1 MRTEMKT
8 LTTDFSSLALLDDTA
23 AKWQE
28 RRVKSSLGAMR
39 RRAWLIVAFGCL
51 GIAGAAM
58 WLSFAKPQYSAT
70 ALVQLDAGNKFS
82 NFDNVVTSARE
93 GDLDASR
100 TEIEVLRSDAV
111 IERVVR
117 ALDLTNDPEFTPPL
131 ATWHTRLADLV
142 FAELR
147 TFFNSLLQSDSGVPS
162 GSRDTDGTPNQVVG
176 SGHPVQNGM
185 RSTVLTNNHGVILG
199 SIANDAASSAS
210 RRQDSLD
217 QDKLALTIQL
227 VRTKLSVDDDRRSSI
242 IKIAFVASNPEKAAR
257 LANAVAEQYLAAR
270 IDAKLALTTSANEWA
285 ESQLDA
291 AGKQLREA
299 EAAIEQFRAQHNAII
314 EVAPGNSVA
323 VNQQLGQLLSNLNI
337 QLAGAAQARIAAET
351 RLAAANDL
359 IKRHD
364 VYAIPDVLNSPLIQQ
379 LRVDEARSTAR
390 LANSQAILG
399 SQSPSR
405 KALES
410 ELASLRATIGTKVTQ
425 IVSNLESNAR
435 DARAREE
442 ELASKV
448 KALRL
453 EVGDASQQQLQL
465 SILER
470 RAEGRRTFY
479 AGIEKRYAETSA
491 LMHGVYP
498 NARVVSSATRQPL
511 PSWPNIPIFLT
522 AGLVLGAAMGAAV
535 VALLE
540 FADKS
545 FRTPTQLEEITG
557 LACLGILPDL
567 PRGFHRASSK
577 NLFAGSTRMFRES
590 VRTIHVALDAAIG
603 VTNEKRSRV
612 VLVTSALPQEGKTVS
627 SVALAIALAASG
639 SKTLLIDADLRRPRV
654 DAYLAGASHSPGLA
668 SILMDEGGAPAAT
681 EIDKDLYVIRGG
693 GADESAQRVFLSSQF
708 GTFLE
713 AAKAQFDSIVIDSPP
728 AVVVAD
734 AAILARYADVVLHVV
749 RWGRTGR
756 PVVLDSVDR
765 MHRAN
770 GKAISVTILNRVAPA
785 KYRKYNR
792 DGGWGFRYAHYY
804 RAGRTTAA
812 AKQ

>member
-28 RRVKSSLGAMR
+28 KRVKTSLGAVR
-39 RRAWLIVAFGCL
+39 RRVWLIVVFACVGL
-51 GIAGAAM
+51 AGAAM
-58 WLSFAKPQYSAT
+58 WLSVAKPKYNAT
-70 ALVQLDAGNKFS
+70 AMVQLDSGNKFS

-93 GDLDASR
+93 GDPDVSR
-100 TEIEVLRSDAV
+100 TEVEVLRSDAV
-111 IERVVR
+111 VERVVR
-117 ALDLTNDPEFTPPL
+117 ALDLTNDPEFSPAP
-131 ATWHTRLADLV
+131 ANWRTRLMDSV
-142 FAELR
+142 FGELR
-147 TFFNSLLQSDSGVPS
+147 TFLNSLLQRDSGVPP
-162 GSRDTDGTPNQVVG
+162 GSRDTDAGIANQVVG
-176 SGHPVQNGM
+176 SGQPLPNGM

-210 RRQDSLD
+210 RPQDNLD
-217 QDKLALTIQL
+217 QEKLALTIQL
-227 VRTKLSVDDDRRSSI
+227 VRTKLSVEDDRRSSI
-242 IKIAFVASNPEKAAR
+242 IKIVFSASSPEKAAR

-270 IDAKLALTTSANEWA
+270 IDAKLALTASANEWA
-285 ESQLDA
+285 QSQLDA

-299 EAAIEQFRAQHNAII
+299 EAAIEQFRVEHKAII

-337 QLAGAAQARIAAET
+337 QLAGATQARIAAET

-359 IKRHD
+359 MKRHD
-364 VYAIPDVLNSPLIQQ
+364 VYAIPDVLNSQLIQQ
-379 LRVDEARSTAR
+379 LRVDEARASAR
-390 LANSQAILG
+390 LANSQATLG
-399 SQSPSR
+399 SQYPSR

-410 ELASLRATIGTKVTQ
+410 ELANLQATIGTKVTQ

-448 KALRL
+448 DALRL

-498 NARVVSSATRQPL
+498 NARVVSRATPQPV
-511 PSWPNIPIFLT
+511 PSWPNIPLFLT
-522 AGLVLGAAMGAAV
+522 AGLVLGAALGAAV

-545 FRTPTQLEEITG
+545 FRTPTQLEETTG

-577 NLFAGSTRMFRES
+577 NLFARSTRMFRES
-590 VRTIHVALDAAIG
+590 VRTIHVALDSAIG
-603 VTNEKRSRV
+603 VNHEKRSRV
-612 VLVTSALPQEGKTVS
+612 VLVTSALPHEGKTVS
-627 SVALAIALAASG
+627 SVALATALAAAG
-639 SKTLLIDADLRRPRV
+639 SKTLLIDADLRRPKV
-654 DAYLAGASHSPGLA
+654 DAYLAGASRSPGLA
-668 SILMDEGGAPAAT
+668 SILMDEEGAPDAT
-681 EIDKDLYVIRGG
+681 EIAKDLYVIRGG
-693 GADESAQRVFLSSQF
+693 GADESAQRVFLSPQF

-734 AAILARYADVVLHVV
+734 AAILARFADVVLHVV
-749 RWGRTGR
+749 HWGRTR
-756 PVVLDSVDR
+756 RSVVLEAVDR
-765 MHRAN
+765 MRRAN
-770 GKAISVTILNRVAPA
+770 GKAVNVTMLNRVTPA

-804 RAGRTTAA
+804 RAARTTVAT
-812 AKQ
+812 K